1 MKKSQRLTDMALVTD
16 SDLTEFNPHD
26 SKVDRLLL
34 YEATKVS
41 LEKDELGFD
50 ISSSSELDDDDEQE
64 VFYKSI

>member
-50 ISSSSELDDDDEQE
+50 ISSSSESDDDEQE
-64 VFYKSI
+64 VFYNSI